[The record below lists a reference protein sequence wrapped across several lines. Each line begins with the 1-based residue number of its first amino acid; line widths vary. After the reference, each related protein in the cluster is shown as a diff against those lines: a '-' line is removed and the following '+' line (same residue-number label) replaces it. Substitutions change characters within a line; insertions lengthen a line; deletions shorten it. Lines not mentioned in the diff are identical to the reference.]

1 MTEPDQSSG
10 APVRGDDFV
19 TAVLEPDAAA
29 SGRPVPS
36 RSSRSLLRFVGKK
49 LLITVGLLLGVTF
62 MTFLLV
68 QLVPGDPSTTNLTET
83 AQQDPTIVAAYKA
96 KWGLDKPLPV
106 QYLTY
111 LRNLMHGDLGI
122 SHSTGNP
129 ILSDLE
135 KYIPATLELAIP
147 AMFLSLVICI
157 ALGMWAAVR
166 KDRPA
171 DHTIRAGALV
181 GLSTP
186 SFWLAIVVL
195 FVFFYVLGVAPNG
208 GRLST
213 QYTPPREV
221 TGLYTIDALIAGRP
235 VVFWDAVWHLMLP
248 VLVLTALTVSILIR
262 FVRSAMLEVLD
273 QDYVKAAYAKGL
285 PRLTV
290 LRRHVLRAGLVQVVT
305 VSGLAFASLLS
316 GTVLIEQIYSW
327 PGIGQYAYLAALNL
341 DLPAIMGVGL
351 FVAFVYTVV
360 NLLIDVLYGIIDPRI
375 RVS

>member
-1 MTEPDQSSG
+1 MTKPQLPTEGPG
-10 APVRGDDFV
+10 YGGDIV
-19 TAVLEPDAAA
+19 AAVLDPDAAA
-29 SGRPVPS
+29 PGRPTPP
-36 RSSRSLLRFVGKK
+36 RSPRSLPGFIGKK
-49 LLITVGLLLGVTF
+49 LLITVGLLLGVTI

-68 QLVPGDPSTTNLTET
+68 QLVPGDPTTTNLTEA
-83 AQQDPTIVAAYKA
+83 AQRDPTIVAAYKA

-111 LRNLMHGDLGI
+111 LKNLLHGDLGT
-122 SHSTGNP
+122 SQRTGNS
-129 ILSDLE
+129 IVSDLGN
-135 KYIPATLELAIP
+135 YIPATLELAIP
-147 AMFLSLVICI
+147 AMVLSLAISI

-166 KDRPA
+166 KDRPV

-195 FVFFYVLGVAPNG
+195 YIFFYKFDIAPNG

-213 QYTPPREV
+213 QYTPPRDV
-221 TGLYTIDALIAGRP
+221 TGLYTVDALLAGRP
-235 VVFWDAVWHLMLP
+235 VVFWDAVWHLALP

-273 QDYVKAAYAKGL
+273 QDYIKAAYAKGL

-327 PGIGQYAYLAALNL
+327 PGIGQYAYLSALNL
-341 DLPAIMGVGL
+341 DLPAIMGIGL
-351 FVAFVYTVV
+351 FVALVYTVV
-360 NLLIDVLYGIIDPRI
+360 NLFIDILYGIIDPRI

>member
-1 MTEPDQSSG
+1 LSE
-10 APVRGDDFV
+10 
-19 TAVLEPDAAA
+19 TATPAA
-29 SGRPVPS
+29 SLPDDPGTLIDPDGDRPAARSGR
-36 RSSRSLLRFVGKK
+36 SRSLLRFIVKK
-49 LLITVGLLLGVTF
+49 LLTTIGLLFGVTVL
-62 MTFLLV
+62 TFLLV
-68 QLVPGDPSTTNLTET
+68 QAVPGDPSTTNLTEA
-83 AQQDPTIVAAYKA
+83 AQQDPEIVAAYKA

-111 LRNLMHGDLGI
+111 LNNLLHGDLGT
-122 SHSTGNP
+122 SQSTGNS
-129 ILSDLE
+129 ILSDLA
-135 KYIPATLELAIP
+135 KYVPATIELAIP
-147 AMFLSLVICI
+147 AMVLSLLISI
-157 ALGMWAAVR
+157 GLGMWAAVR
-166 KDRPA
+166 KDRAA
-171 DHTIRAGALV
+171 DHTIRAGALI

-186 SFWLAIVVL
+186 SFWLALVALYI
-195 FVFFYVLGVAPNG
+195 FFYVVGIAPNG

-213 QYTPPREV
+213 KFRPPQDITGMYTV
-221 TGLYTIDALIAGRP
+221 DALLTGRP
-235 VVFWDAVWHLMLP
+235 LVFWDALWHLALP
-248 VLVLTALTVSILIR
+248 VLVLTSLTVSILIR

-285 PRLTV
+285 PRFTV

-305 VSGLAFASLLS
+305 VGGLAFASLLS

-351 FVAFVYTVV
+351 FVALVYILV